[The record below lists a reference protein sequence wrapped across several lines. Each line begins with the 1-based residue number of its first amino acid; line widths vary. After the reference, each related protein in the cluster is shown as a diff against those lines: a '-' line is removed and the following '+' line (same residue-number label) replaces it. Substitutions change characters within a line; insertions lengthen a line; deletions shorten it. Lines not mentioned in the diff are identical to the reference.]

1 MQSVL
6 YLRYFYIFFDLLSLH
21 ISAKRAESAV
31 ISNFQVYPF
40 EPHSYI
46 PLTACPSGTFYL
58 FKFGLKRVILYLAL
72 FRRMKSL

>member
-1 MQSVL
+1 MQSVSTVF
-6 YLRYFYIFFDLLSLH
+6 FYIFFFDLLSLH

-46 PLTACPSGTFYL
+46 PLTACPSGTFYIS
-58 FKFGLKRVILYLAL
+58 KIRLKRVILYLAL
-72 FRRMKSL
+72 FRRRKSL